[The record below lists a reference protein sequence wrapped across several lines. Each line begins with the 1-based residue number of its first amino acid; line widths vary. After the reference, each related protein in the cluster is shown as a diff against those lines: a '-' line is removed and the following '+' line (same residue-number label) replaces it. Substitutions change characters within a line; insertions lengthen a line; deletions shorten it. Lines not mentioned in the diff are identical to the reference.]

1 MKKETAKS
9 ICRGCTY
16 TINCIN
22 GLFCTKQ
29 KAYVEHKYH
38 NSAGNGTTPPCY
50 SLIVKNNEEGE
61 TLQEGGGEG

>member
-1 MKKETAKS
+1 MH
-9 ICRGCTY
+9 